1 MGGAKSVPA
10 HNVFLPFSRMDCRPA
25 KNYRQPPAKLA
36 ETRKKTFQRR
46 RIFALSV
53 GQAAGPG
60 APCKKLPEERH
71 KHMAKA
77 SGSLDFR
84 GLRGAAPGSKDF
96 ASRAEAVRAPSKNGQ
111 FTGRSKFR
119 DVCRHSGEVSQT
131 APETV
136 CCPANASIS
145 LIFGFSARQSG
156 RFRGASRI
164 IANVGQAHGQSV
176 HPPK

>member
-10 HNVFLPFSRMDCRPA
+10 HNVLLQFSRDGLPA
-25 KNYRQPPAKLA
+25 CKKL
-36 ETRKKTFQRR
+36 
-46 RIFALSV
+46 
-53 GQAAGPG
+53 QAAAGKAGRDAKKDISTPPDFRTFCG
-60 APCKKLPEERH
+60 TGCWSWSTSKKLPEERH

-145 LIFGFSARQSG
+145 LISDFLRGRAVGFEALLG
-156 RFRGASRI
+156 
-164 IANVGQAHGQSV
+164 
-176 HPPK
+176 